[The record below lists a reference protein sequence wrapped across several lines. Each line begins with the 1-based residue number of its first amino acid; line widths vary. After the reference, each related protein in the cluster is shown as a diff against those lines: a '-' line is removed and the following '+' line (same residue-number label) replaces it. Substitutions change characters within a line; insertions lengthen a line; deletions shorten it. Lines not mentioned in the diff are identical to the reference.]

1 MQSDFL
7 SYQDYIKVFNKECS
21 DFRFT
26 DKGPIA
32 KHNGVWYSVN
42 GRRNDIVD
50 VRYALREQELKELG
64 IEL

>member
-1 MQSDFL
+1 MNKETTTQL
-7 SYQDYIKVFNKECS
+7 SYLEAFNLEHTDYR
-21 DFRFT
+21 DT
-26 DKGPIA
+26 PKGPIA

-64 IEL
+64 IE